1 MIGMTDMDIQ
11 LTPEEMETI
20 CDMAHDWTVGHCEE
34 SGIKVWAKAGEDIR
48 YTEQAQ
54 YIFNMYHD
62 QAETQFL
69 EGVS

>member
-62 QAETQFL
+62 QAETQFI

>member
-1 MIGMTDMDIQ
+1 MDIQ

-62 QAETQFL
+62 QAETQFI

>member
-1 MIGMTDMDIQ
+1 MIGMIDMDIQ

-34 SGIKVWAKAGEDIR
+34 SGIKVWTKAGEDIR

-62 QAETQFL
+62 QAETQFI

>member
-1 MIGMTDMDIQ
+1 MIDMDIQ

-62 QAETQFL
+62 QAETQFV
-69 EGVS
+69 EGITI